1 MALRDYHSPGWRERV
16 RVRQDG
22 GGRRAYLNHKWKAVW
37 KKGFRLIATAD
48 REGRGSRAE
57 AS

>member
-1 MALRDYHSPGWRERV
+1 M

-22 GGRRAYLNHKWKAVW
+22 GGQRAYLNHKWNAVW
-37 KKGFRLIATAD
+37 KKGFRLIAAAD
-48 REGRGSRAE
+48 REGRESRAE